1 MPQGAVYGLIGPN
14 GAGKTTTLD
23 LILGLGLEDAGS
35 IKVLGLD
42 HRRDE
47 VAMKQQVGYASRG
60 AFQRVGQV
68 NKLIRF
74 VVVYPSWDDAYCG
87 RLLDSL
93 HIGIDERIAALS
105 FGSRVKLGL
114 ILALAWRPKILV
126 LDEPTAGL
134 DAVSKQQIFSEL
146 LRAVQDEERTVLIS
160 SHSLSD
166 LERFADH
173 IGMIKNG
180 KLLLE
185 GQRPVVARFQ
195 LVDFVTETT
204 SATSRPR
211 PGIFVR
217 RHESNRWQ
225 AVVDTRQKPRSK
237 PLAREAP
244 AKSQPAPSRSKKS
257 SWRSRGSNYETHR
270 ARFPAP
276 LGMAISPGF
285 ILALGLDVM
294 AAYVPSLAYLLPIS
308 LHRCSARCSCWASI

>member
-1 MPQGAVYGLIGPN
+1 MNAIEIRGLEKHFSRFNLGPLDLTVPQGAVYGLIGPN

-47 VAMKQQVGYASRG
+47 VAMKQQVGYASPEVLFNAWGR
-60 AFQRVGQV
+60 V

-74 VVVYPSWDDAYCG
+74 VRGFYPSWDDAYCG

-93 HIGIDERIAALS
+93 HIGLDERIAALS

-114 ILALAWRPKILV
+114 ILALAWHPKILI

-185 GQRPVVARFQ
+185 GPTSEVVARFQ
-195 LVDFVTETT
+195 LVDFVTDDERDF
-204 SATSRPR
+204 APA

-225 AVVDTRQKPRSK
+225 AVVDTRQN
-237 PLAREAP
+237 PLETIGARGARQISTSPITLEEVVVAL
-244 AKSQPAPSRSKKS
+244 SR
-257 SWRSRGSNYETHR
+257 E
-270 ARFPAP
+270 
-276 LGMAISPGF
+276 
-285 ILALGLDVM
+285 
-294 AAYVPSLAYLLPIS
+294 
-308 LHRCSARCSCWASI
+308 